1 MAQRPSAK
9 RFAQALFSL
18 GRDQGTSEAWL
29 AQLLEAELA
38 LADKDITDFLRSP
51 RVRLE
56 EKTRIIGRT
65 FTGYDQIILNI
76 ICLLISRQSLSIF
89 AEVVKEFSSILDV
102 EAGRLQATVT
112 SAVAL
117 APAQSERLGVMLKQV
132 FDTEVVLDVQEDPE
146 LVAGMVIK
154 VGDQVI
160 DGSVK
165 TRLRQLRLQL
175 LGVSSNE

>member
-1 MAQRPSAK
+1 MGKGLSAK

-18 GRDQGTSEAWL
+18 GRDQGASEAWL
-29 AQLLEAELA
+29 GQLRDAELA
-38 LADKDITDFLRSP
+38 LADKGITEFLRSP

-56 EKTRIIGRT
+56 EKTGMIRGA
-65 FTGYDQIILNI
+65 FTDCDKIILNT
-76 ICLLISRQSLSIF
+76 ICLLISRQSLSILP
-89 AEVVKEFSSILDV
+89 EVVKEYSSILDL

-117 APAQSERLGVMLKQV
+117 GSAQSERLGVMLKQV
-132 FDTEVVLDVQEDPE
+132 FDAEVVLDVQEDPE
-146 LVAGMVIK
+146 LIGGMVIK

-175 LGVSSNE
+175 LERTVE